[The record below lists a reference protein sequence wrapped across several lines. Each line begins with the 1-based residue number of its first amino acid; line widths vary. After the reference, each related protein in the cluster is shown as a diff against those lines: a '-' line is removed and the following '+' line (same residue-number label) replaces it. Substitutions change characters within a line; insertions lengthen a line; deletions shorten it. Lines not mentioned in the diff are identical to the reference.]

1 MKIIVESGA
10 TKTDWCAIRDNGE
23 TKTLRT
29 DGVNVAV
36 MPAEDLDSTIQKAV
50 TLLNP
55 EKEYIKEMH
64 FYVSGLIEPRCTGNV
79 EYVSDLV
86 GAARSVCLREPG
98 IVAILGT
105 GSNSCFYDG
114 EKVVKNIR
122 SGGYILGD
130 EGSAAHLGIMFLSDF
145 LKDAV
150 PSEIAA
156 AFANQFKADYFSIV
170 KSVYKDEAP
179 SRYLGSIAPWIIGW
193 YDKDEYVNRIVE
205 DNFRQFIER
214 ALCKYEI
221 DKYPVGVV
229 GGFGFAYRNILTKVA
244 QPYGIRFSEVLE
256 TPMDGLI
263 KYHSND

>member
-10 TKTDWCAIRDNGE
+10 TKTDWCAIRDDGGI
-23 TKTLRT
+23 KHLRT

-36 MPAEDLDSTIQKAV
+36 MPSGDLDLTIQKAV
-50 TLLNP
+50 TYLNP
-55 EKEYIKEMH
+55 EKEYITDMH
-64 FYVSGLIEPRCTGNV
+64 FYVSGMIEPRSMGNV

-86 GAARSVCLREPG
+86 GAARSVCMREPG

-114 EKVVKNIR
+114 NEVVKNVR

-150 PSEIAA
+150 PSEIAS
-156 AFANQFKADYFSIV
+156 AFAEQNQADYFSIV
-170 KSVYKDEAP
+170 KKVYKEDAP
-179 SRYLGSIAPWIIGW
+179 SRFLGSIAPWIIDW
-193 YDKDEYVNRIVE
+193 YDKDEYINGIV
-205 DNFRQFIER
+205 DGNFRQFIER
-214 ALCKYEI
+214 ALSKYEI

-229 GGFGFAYRNILTKVA
+229 GGFGFAYKDILTKVA
-244 QPYGIRFSEVLE
+244 KPYGIQFSEILE
-256 TPMDGLI
+256 TPMNGLI
-263 KYHSND
+263 RYHSND